1 MAGKDLRNVVRLSK
15 QPSIRDTVTRALRS
29 AIISGEMQP
38 GRVYSAPSLGEE
50 FGISATPIREAMLD
64 LVREGLVVAMPNRGF
79 RVTEVSSHDLDEV
92 TELRLFLEPPAVEKA
107 TPLIP
112 ESEFSRLRS
121 QADDIV
127 AAAERG
133 DLVEYLSADSDFH
146 LGILQHAGN
155 ARLVTLVQSLRSQTR
170 LFGLSEMLE
179 RGQLANSAREHHT
192 IMDAIEERDAA
203 KARAL
208 VFAHIE
214 HVRGDW
220 SGTAVDPAGATEDP
234 DRVEAIGL

>member
-1 MAGKDLRNVVRLSK
+1 MSGSDVRSLVRLSK

-79 RVTEVSSHDLDEV
+79 RVTEVSSHDLAEV

-112 ESEFSRLRS
+112 ESAHAGLRR
-121 QADDIV
+121 QADAIV

-146 LGILQHAGN
+146 LAILNYAGN
-155 ARLVTLVQSLRSQTR
+155 ARLTQLVQSLRSQTR
-170 LFGLSEMLE
+170 LFGLSELFE
-179 RGQLANSAREHHT
+179 RGHLTSSAKEHHT
-192 IMDAIEERDAA
+192 IMDAIEAGDAVRARD
-203 KARAL
+203 L

-220 SGTAVDPAGATEDP
+220 SGHAVEEPDPA
-234 DRVEAIGL
+234 EAIGK

>member
-1 MAGKDLRNVVRLSK
+1 MTGIDARNVVRLSK
-15 QPSIRDTVTRALRS
+15 QPSIRDTVKRALRS

-50 FGISATPIREAMLD
+50 FGVSATPIREAMLE

-79 RVTEVSSHDLDEV
+79 LVTEVSPNDLSEV

-112 ESEFSRLRS
+112 ESAFAGLRG

-127 AAAERG
+127 QAAERG

-146 LGILQHAGN
+146 LALLQYAGN
-155 ARLVTLVQSLRSQTR
+155 ERLVSLVASLRSQTR
-170 LFGLSEMLE
+170 LFGLSELHE
-179 RGQLANSAREHHT
+179 HGHLAASAQEHHA
-192 IMDAIEERDAA
+192 IMDAIEQRDAER
-203 KARAL
+203 ARDL
-208 VFAHIE
+208 VSRHIE
-214 HVRGDW
+214 HVLGDW
-220 SGTAVDPAGATEDP
+220 SGQVDGEQSRAGATAE
-234 DRVEAIGL
+234 

>member
-1 MAGKDLRNVVRLSK
+1 MSGNDVRSLVRLSK

-38 GRVYSAPSLGEE
+38 GRVYSAPSLGED

-79 RVTEVSSHDLDEV
+79 RVTEVSGHDLAEV

-112 ESEFSRLRS
+112 QSAFAGLRS

-146 LGILQHAGN
+146 LAILHYAGN
-155 ARLVTLVQSLRSQTR
+155 ARLVQLVQSLRSQTR
-170 LFGLSEMLE
+170 LFGLAEMYE
-179 RGQLANSAREHHT
+179 RGHLTNSANEHHT
-192 IMDAIEERDAA
+192 IMDAIEARDAA
-203 KARAL
+203 GARAI
-208 VFAHIE
+208 VFSHIE

-220 SGTAVDPAGATEDP
+220 SGHATGESDPA
-234 DRVEAIGL
+234 EAIRE

>member
-1 MAGKDLRNVVRLSK
+1 MSANDVRSVVRLSK

-64 LVREGLVVAMPNRGF
+64 LVREGLVVALPNRGF
-79 RVTEVSSHDLDEV
+79 RVTEVSSHDLAEV

-112 ESEFSRLRS
+112 ESAFGGLRD
-121 QADDIV
+121 QAEKIV

-146 LGILQHAGN
+146 LAILQYAGN
-155 ARLVTLVQSLRSQTR
+155 ARLVTLITSLRSQTR
-170 LFGLSEMLE
+170 LFGLSELLE
-179 RGQLANSAREHHT
+179 RGHLSSSALEHHT
-192 IMDAIEERDAA
+192 IMDAIEARDAA
-203 KARAL
+203 KARDL
-208 VFAHIE
+208 VFRHIE

-220 SGTAVDPAGATEDP
+220 SGHTVGEPGGED
-234 DRVEAIGL
+234 DGL

>member
-1 MAGKDLRNVVRLSK
+1 MSGSDVRSVVRLSK

-79 RVTEVSSHDLDEV
+79 RVTEVSSHDLAEV

-112 ESEFSRLRS
+112 ETAFAGLRE
-121 QADDIV
+121 QADEIV

-133 DLVEYLSADSDFH
+133 DLVEYLSADGDFH
-146 LGILQHAGN
+146 LALLQYAGN
-155 ARLVTLVQSLRSQTR
+155 ERLLALIRSLRSQTR
-170 LFGLSEMLE
+170 LFGLSSLFE
-179 RGQLANSAREHHT
+179 RGHLTASAKEHHA
-192 IMDAIEERDAA
+192 IMDAIEARDAA
-203 KARAL
+203 RASAL
-208 VFAHIE
+208 VHTHIE
-214 HVRGDW
+214 HVLEEW
-220 SGTAVDPAGATEDP
+220 SGSADEPGSTGATT
-234 DRVEAIGL
+234 R